1 MLAALVFTALLLGHV
16 ARAADGTG
24 TWLLSVET
32 PAGSGTSTLT
42 LLQKGESL
50 SGTYK
55 GELGEAPVSGTV
67 KGDDIE
73 MQFTLD
79 VQGQRIAV
87 KYTGKIDGASMSGKV
102 SLDQFGE
109 GTFKG
114 SKQKG

>member
-1 MLAALVFTALLLGHV
+1 MKTQRAWMLAALVFTALLLGHV

-32 PAGSGTSTLT
+32 PAG
-42 LLQKGESL
+42 